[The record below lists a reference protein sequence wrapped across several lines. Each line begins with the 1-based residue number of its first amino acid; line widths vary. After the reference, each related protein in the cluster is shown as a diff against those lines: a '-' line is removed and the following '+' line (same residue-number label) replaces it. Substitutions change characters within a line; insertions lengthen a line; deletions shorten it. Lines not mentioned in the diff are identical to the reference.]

1 MNETYNQAM
10 VSFMSAGKAKP
21 KQNPCYGKARRLAKK
36 IGAKIEVER
45 CYPHSPNIWIHF
57 GDLASQESF
66 PLDEPTK
73 FAEDWGQAH
82 SILESVQSA
91 IK

>member
-1 MNETYNQAM
+1 MNETYNQAIA
-10 VSFMSAGKAKP
+10 SLMSAGKAKP
-21 KQNPCYGKARRLAKK
+21 KQDPCYGKARRLAKK

-57 GDLASQESF
+57 GGD
-66 PLDEPTK
+66 TK

-82 SILESVQSA
+82 SILESVQSS